1 MLLGNEA
8 GHQQARTLEMTPE
21 RLVSELVHKHGL
33 TVSKKRILTS
43 MLGIVRPAIKL
54 MQKC

>member
-8 GHQQARTLEMTPE
+8 GHQQARTLEMSRE

-33 TVSKKRILTS
+33 RVSKKRILTS